1 MPATFAHLDARRIC
15 IIKPSAFGN
24 VVQSL
29 PILGALRQR
38 FPHASIAWVIRQD
51 LVDLV
56 AGHPELDEWLTFDRR
71 GGIWSFLT
79 LLRQLRARRFDLVI
93 DLQGLVRTAL
103 MTLATQ
109 ARVRIGLETGRE
121 GASLA
126 CNVMISRSG
135 WDVPARD
142 RYWRVAEDLGAGEAE
157 RRARIPVARS
167 DHEWAAS
174 LVAPL
179 PRPIIAVHPGAM
191 WPTKRCPPDV
201 FAAALH
207 RAHQQFGG
215 STVIVGAGQD
225 HGPVAVLWKQLVST
239 DSNSGTP
246 SAAAWLNV
254 TGQTTP
260 KQLAALL
267 SRVDVLLCNDSGPMH
282 LAAALSTPVVGLFT
296 CTDPAVSGP
305 GGAQNYLV
313 SSTAPCAGSYRDKCP
328 WQGAHHLRCH
338 RELPLDRIHR
348 ALHAVLSRE
357 WIENEKTG
365 AALAGS
371 CCAV

>member
-1 MPATFAHLDARRIC
+1 MTTPATFAHLDARRIC

-38 FPHASIAWVIRQD
+38 FPQASIAWVIRQD

-56 AGHPELDEWLTFDRR
+56 AGHPELDEWPTFDRC
-71 GGIWSFLT
+71 GGVRSFLA
-79 LLRQLRARRFDLVI
+79 LLRQLRARRFDVVI

-103 MTLATQ
+103 MTLATR
-109 ARVRIGLETGRE
+109 ARVRIGLETARE

-126 CNVMISRSG
+126 CNVVIPHSG
-135 WDVPARD
+135 WNVPARD
-142 RYWRVAEDLGAGEAE
+142 RYWRVAEELGAGTAE
-157 RRARIPVARS
+157 RCARIPVARS

-179 PRPIIAVHPGAM
+179 PRPIIAVHPGAV

-207 RAHQQFGG
+207 KARLQFGG
-215 STVIVGAGQD
+215 STVIVGAGKD
-225 HGPVAVLWKQLVST
+225 HDAAGRLWTRLVST
-239 DSNSGTP
+239 DSKSVTDC
-246 SAAAWLNV
+246 LDV

-296 CTDPAVSGP
+296 CTDPALSGP
-305 GGAQNYLV
+305 SGPRNHLV
-313 SSTAPCAGSYRDKCP
+313 SSTAPCAGSYRDACP
-328 WQGAHHLRCH
+328 WRGEQHLRCH
-338 RELPLDRIHR
+338 RELPLDRMHR
-348 ALHAVLSRE
+348 ALHAVLSRG
-357 WIENEKTG
+357 WIETTTSSSTLSES
-365 AALAGS
+365 S
-371 CCAV
+371 CAT